1 MSWCEVM
8 TFQASDSLGDVIP
21 DTIKAMESN
30 SQLSKRIHTR
40 QTLLFDAD
48 DTLWEN
54 NIYFE
59 RAIASF
65 ITYLDHR
72 VHSAEEVRSHLNSV
86 ERATV
91 AQHGYGMKSFRRSL
105 VKCFEQLS
113 DAPMTPEKHRR
124 IESFAESIAEQ
135 EIELL
140 QGVAATLPLLAERHE
155 LHMVT
160 KGDLAE
166 QNDKLDRSGLRG
178 WFAGVEVLAEKTE
191 SAYRG
196 LANQHG
202 FDPKRTWMIGN
213 SPRSDVNPS
222 LAAGMNAIFIP
233 HDFTWVLEHEAVDH
247 PRAGQTLLELATFAD
262 LLLHF

>member
-1 MSWCEVM
+1 
-8 TFQASDSLGDVIP
+8 
-21 DTIKAMESN
+21 MESI
-30 SQLSKRIHTR
+30 SQLPTRIHTR

-54 NIYFE
+54 NVYFE

-72 VHSAEEVRSHLNSV
+72 IHTPEEVRSHLNRV
-86 ERATV
+86 ERATI

-105 VKCFEQLS
+105 VTCFEQLT
-113 DAPMTPEKHRR
+113 DGPMTPEKHRR
-124 IESFAESIAEQ
+124 IESFAESIAKQ

-140 QGVAATLPLLAERHE
+140 QGVEETLPLLGERHE

-166 QNDKLDRSGLRG
+166 QNEKLDRSGLRL
-178 WFAGVEVLAEKTE
+178 WFTEVEVLAEKSE
-191 SAYRG
+191 GAYRS
-196 LANQHG
+196 LADLHK
-202 FDPKRTWMIGN
+202 FDAAVTWMIGN
-213 SPRSDVNPS
+213 SPRSDINPS

-233 HDFTWVLEHEAVDH
+233 HDFTWVLEHEVVD
-247 PRAGQTLLELATFAD
+247 PPPAGQTLLELASFSD

>member
-1 MSWCEVM
+1 M
-8 TFQASDSLGDVIP
+8 
-21 DTIKAMESN
+21 KAMESN
-30 SQLSKRIHTR
+30 VVHPTRILTR

-72 VHSAEEVRSHLNSV
+72 VHSPEEVRSHLNSV

-105 VKCFEQLS
+105 VHCFEQLT

-124 IESFAESIAEQ
+124 IASFAESIAEQ

-140 QGVAATLPLLAERHE
+140 RGVESTLPLLAERHE
-155 LHMVT
+155 LHKVT
-160 KGDLAE
+160 KGDLSE
-166 QNDKLDRSGLRG
+166 QNDKLDRSGLRA
-178 WFAGVEVLAEKTE
+178 WFTEVEVLAEKSE
-191 SAYRG
+191 AAYRG
-196 LANQHG
+196 LTDQHQ
-202 FDPKRTWMIGN
+202 FNPRTTWMIGN
-213 SPRSDVNPS
+213 SPKSDINPS
-222 LAAGMNAIFIP
+222 LAAGLNAIFIP
-233 HDFTWVLEHEAVDH
+233 HDFTWVLEHEVVDQ
-247 PRAGQTLLELATFAD
+247 PPAGQTLLEFASFSD